1 MGRAWRHNEAAGG
14 QVELET
20 RSCFSGYNQ
29 TIFKGPNDYYDARR
43 SLYIEDVRDFFDSM
57 RKAAAVAYGKG
68 TEETGI
74 IAGEVSMA
82 PSSISG
88 SLQGYTRVWQIL
100 GIYRLSAEDGR
111 KEPIL

>member
-1 MGRAWRHNEAAGG
+1 
-14 QVELET
+14 
-20 RSCFSGYNQ
+20 
-29 TIFKGPNDYYDARR
+29 
-43 SLYIEDVRDFFDSM
+43 M

-100 GIYRLSAEDGR
+100 GIYRLSAEDGK